1 MVNGLIGVKR
11 GMTQLFDEQYR
22 LVPVTVL
29 EVGPCKVLQVKTTEK
44 DGYEAVQ
51 LGFKDAPKLA
61 SKKHIG
67 ERFKK
72 LGLTPLRNLKE
83 FNLETEGAFPE
94 LSAEITCEM
103 FADVKRVNV
112 RSKSKGCGFQ
122 GVIKRHGFHGGRK
135 SHGSHFHRIPGSIGM
150 CAYPAEVLKGTK
162 LPGHMGDTYVTVKHL
177 DVVRVDTD
185 RNLVFV
191 RGAVPGSKNALVYI
205 YKA

>member
-1 MVNGLIGVKR
+1 MVKGLIGVKR
-11 GMTQLFDEQYR
+11 GMTQLFDDDYR

-29 EVGPCKVLQVKTTEK
+29 EVGPCNVFQVKTTEK

-61 SKKHIG
+61 SKKHVA

-72 LGLTPLRNLKE
+72 LGLTPMRNLKE
-83 FNLETEGAFPE
+83 FQLEEEGVFPE

-103 FADVKRVNV
+103 FAEVKQVNV
-112 RSKSKGCGFQ
+112 RGKTKGRGFQ
-122 GVIKRHGFHGGRK
+122 GVIKRHGFHGGRAT
-135 SHGSHFHRIPGSIGM
+135 HGSHFHRAPGSIGM
-150 CAYPAEVLKGTK
+150 CAWPGEVPKGTK
-162 LPGHMGDTYVTVKHL
+162 LPGQMGDKFMTVKGL
-177 DVVRVDTD
+177 DVVRVDPD

-191 RGAVPGSKNALVYI
+191 KGAIPGAKSGLVYI